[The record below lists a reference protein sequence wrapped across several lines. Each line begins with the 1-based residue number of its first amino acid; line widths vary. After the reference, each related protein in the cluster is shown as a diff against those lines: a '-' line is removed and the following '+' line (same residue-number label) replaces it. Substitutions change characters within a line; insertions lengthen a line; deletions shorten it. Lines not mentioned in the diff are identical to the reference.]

1 MSRRGQR
8 AEALSGLSGLTLQMC
23 TEGLHRNAAVH
34 KQPPKLSY
42 SSIVLDLLITRS
54 VLGCCIQGRPWTACC
69 RLRAA
74 GRSDPSEDL
83 TLRYRAASGTFNVPI
98 AASSIASRTVA
109 LAIPV
114 SSRLVAWSPAS
125 RPRSLFGTTLLIG
138 LRY

>member
-8 AEALSGLSGLTLQMC
+8 AEALSGLTLQMC

-54 VLGCCIQGRPWTACC
+54 VLGCCIQGRSLTACC
-69 RLRAA
+69 RLPAA
-74 GRSDPSEDL
+74 GRSDPSEDP
-83 TLRYRAASGTFNVPI
+83 TLRYRTAPSTSSVPI
-98 AASSIASRTVA
+98 AASSIASRTAA

-114 SSRLVAWSPAS
+114 SSRLVAGSPAS
-125 RPRSLFGTTLLIG
+125 RPRGLFSTTLHIR